1 MYRMFLGRVRASE
14 GHASMSD
21 GGVSLSDCRDRMF
34 EIHTR
39 T

>member
-14 GHASMSD
+14 GHAPVSE
-21 GGVSLSDCRDRMF
+21 GGVSPSDCRDRMF
-34 EIHTR
+34 EVDTR